1 MRRKEVLCALIGGV
15 GGGVLVMVAG
25 WFSPLGAHSKGEV
38 HFEDIRCRQLVVDY
52 PSGMPA
58 ILISAVQTGGSFIIM
73 GKNGGGVGISSSQN
87 GGSIS
92 VTGTDG
98 KSKAYLNVGDN
109 SAVVSAYYGKSGAIM
124 SAHETKGGEVQT
136 LDKNGHRLVTLE

>member
-1 MRRKEVLCALIGGV
+1 MPRKETLFAVIGGLV
-15 GGGVLVMVAG
+15 GGVLDMEAG

-73 GKNGGGVGISSSQN
+73 GKNGGDVGISSSQN

-98 KSKAYLNVGDN
+98 KSKAYLNVSDN
-109 SAVVSAYYGKSGAIM
+109 SGVVSTYYGK
-124 SAHETKGGEVQT
+124 
-136 LDKNGHRLVTLE
+136 